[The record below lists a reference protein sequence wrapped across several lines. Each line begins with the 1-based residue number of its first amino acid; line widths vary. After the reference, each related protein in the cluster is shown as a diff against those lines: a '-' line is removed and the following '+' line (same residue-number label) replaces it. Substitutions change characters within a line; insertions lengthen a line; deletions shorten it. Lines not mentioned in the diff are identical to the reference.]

1 MKQYKLAV
9 FIGRFQPFHI
19 GHEATVRKA
28 LEVADEVLV
37 LIGDTG
43 GHRTIKDPWTIG
55 QRDDMLRSC
64 FSDDENDRITVLGQ
78 WDAPTDWDWIAKVHD
93 SIRCCGVFN
102 NNEVVLLGHNK
113 DASSRYLTWFPE
125 FDHIDTGNLLA
136 DSASP
141 EHGAVDAT
149 EIRRLLF
156 ANRGIYAQ
164 GLLNPNVKNL
174 IHQLAH
180 DDQSLWNSWCEE
192 YKFITEYK
200 ASWASAP
207 FPPIFVTTDAVVVSG
222 AHVLLIKRGR
232 SPGKGLLA
240 LPGGFLDQEET
251 LLAGAIRE
259 LKEETRIK
267 LQDEVLERLLV
278 GVDVHDRAGGVS
290 FADRGRIIT
299 HAHVFQLNPSK
310 PRPQVR
316 GGDDAASADW
326 YLIADIQADEMFSDH
341 GKILQAALKHI
352 N

>member
-19 GHEATVRKA
+19 GHEASVREA
-28 LEVADEVLV
+28 LNIADEVLV

-55 QRDDMLRSC
+55 QRDQMLRSC
-64 FSDDENDRITVLGQ
+64 FSEADNDRITVLGQ
-78 WDAPTDWDWIAKVHD
+78 WDSPNNWEWIAKVHD
-93 SIRCCGVFN
+93 AVNCVGTFKDSDVI
-102 NNEVVLLGHNK
+102 LLGHEK
-113 DASSRYLTWFPE
+113 DNSSSYLTWFPE
-125 FDHIDTGNLLA
+125 WDRLDTGHLFSKTAL
-136 DSASP
+136 SLT
-141 EHGAVDAT
+141 EVIDAT

-156 ANRGIYAQ
+156 DRRGIYTS
-164 GLLNPNVKNL
+164 GLMNANVKEL
-174 IHQLAH
+174 IHQWA
-180 DDQSLWNSWCEE
+180 QSNPDEWNGFCEE
-192 YKFITEYK
+192 YQFIKKYK
-200 ASWASAP
+200 ESWASSP

-278 GVDVHDRAGGVS
+278 AVDVHDRAGGVS

-299 HAHVFQLNPSK
+299 HAHVFKLNPAK
-310 PRPQVR
+310 PRPEVR

-326 YLIADIQADEMFSDH
+326 YLIDDIKASDMFSDH
-341 GKILQAALKHI
+341 GNILFTALKHI